1 MSFSKYLSVHYV
13 DAEVEFLNP
22 QWTDH
27 ALLGL
32 TFQTDLST
40 TTGPGLWRANP
51 IYVANKDFM
60 RQFDRMLKNLYEHEI
75 HFSSLSPQEL
85 WDIIKARIKK
95 FVKGYGRQR
104 VDWRKQQLIALQR
117 KRQRL
122 LRQAIPTSI
131 LSIHLPRVERQIQ
144 TLQEET
150 VKIAILKAERTWRER
165 GETDAGYLKKS
176 ASARQAQRSVPMLR
190 NPATGDICSNQEQML
205 EVTQHFYANLYA
217 TEPICLDSV
226 ERMVSHIPDACSLH
240 ESDANFL
247 MSPFDIDEI
256 VAQGSRAP
264 KSSSPGPD
272 GLSYVFLNLLFQQP
286 QYTELIVRVF
296 NDALS
301 KSLFPPSWLETSV
314 CLLPKKGDLTSL
326 KNWRPITLINCD
338 AKIFTRLLNTRL
350 ASIISPLISP
360 NQSGFMKERFIADNG
375 ALAQIACEQASA
387 RQSDEVGLLCDQ
399 EKAYDRVHPTYLR
412 AILTRFGFPMGF
424 IDSISSLFFGTS
436 MKVNVNGYFT
446 QPVPLGRGL
455 RQGDPISP
463 LLFNLVM
470 EPLIKSIIHSDRIQ
484 GFLPPN
490 ISRPYLDSFTLPP
503 LRVLAYADDL
513 LIFLKDVYDLA
524 EVQQLISCYN
534 RASNAKMNYDKT
546 VAFSVSGRPHAHWL
560 PALQSYGI
568 SKWHDR
574 NDPVPLTY
582 LQWVEKWFQCF

>member
-1 MSFSKYLSVHYV
+1 M
-13 DAEVEFLNP
+13 
-22 QWTDH
+22 
-27 ALLGL
+27 
-32 TFQTDLST
+32 
-40 TTGPGLWRANP
+40 
-51 IYVANKDFM
+51 
-60 RQFDRMLKNLYEHEI
+60 
-75 HFSSLSPQEL
+75 SPQEL

-95 FVKGYGRQR
+95 FVKGYSRQR

-131 LSIHLPRVERQIQ
+131 L
-144 TLQEET
+144 
-150 VKIAILKAERTWRER
+150 ER

-190 NPATGDICSNQEQML
+190 NLATGDICSNQEQML

-226 ERMVSHIPDACSLH
+226 ERMVSHIPDACSLD

-247 MSPFDIDEI
+247 MSPFGIDEI

-264 KSSSPGPD
+264 KSSSPDSD
-272 GLSYVFLNLLFQQP
+272 GLSYAFLNLLFQQP

-296 NDALS
+296 NDVLS

-314 CLLPKKGDLTSL
+314 CLLSKKGNLTSL

-387 RQSDEVGLLCDQ
+387 CQSGEVGLLCDQ

-412 AILTRFGFPMGF
+412 AFLTRFGFPMGF

-436 MKVNVNGYFT
+436 MKVNVNDYLT

-470 EPLIKSIIHSDRIQ
+470 EPLIKSIIQSDRIQ

-490 ISRPYLDSFTLPP
+490 ISRPYLDSFTLP
-503 LRVLAYADDL
+503 LLSVLAYADDL
-513 LIFLKDVYDLA
+513 LIFLKDVHDLA

-534 RASNAKMNYDKT
+534 RASNAKMNYDET
-546 VAFSVSGRPHAHWL
+546 VAFSVSGRPHPHWL

-574 NDPVPLTY
+574 NDPVPLTHLDY
-582 LQWVEKWFQCF
+582 PLIFSASQGIFFKNALFKQLVALVIFINNVNCRCKAVQRFLIL